1 MPDSDV
7 RDRIAAHPFFAD
19 LDARLLDVLATC
31 ARIEAF
37 PAGTTVFHEGGP
49 ADRLYA
55 ITEGRVALEVVAPD
69 RDPLIVDTVQA
80 GQVLGVSW
88 LVPPHRWSCDAL
100 AVVPV
105 EAVVFDG
112 PCLHER
118 CDADPRLGY
127 LLASRVAAVL
137 HGRMR
142 SARIRLL
149 DVYRHAR
156 AG

>member
-1 MPDSDV
+1 MPDADV
-7 RDRIAAHPFFAD
+7 RDRIAAHPFFAG
-19 LDARLLDVLATC
+19 LDDALLDVLASC
-31 ARIEAF
+31 ARTETF

-55 ITEGRVALEVVAPD
+55 ITAGRVALEVVAPD
-69 RDPLIVDTVQA
+69 RDPLIVDSVQA

-105 EAVVFDG
+105 EAIAFDG
-112 PCLHER
+112 PCLHDR
-118 CDADPRLGY
+118 CADDPQLGY
-127 LLASRVAAVL
+127 ELARRVAAVL